1 MSYLLTATENV
12 SNNWWMTELLPL
24 SESLIT
30 LTGGPQMSLPPNR
43 VQTNRV
49 WVVRHRNRPNL
60 DWRVLAKDADEA
72 KRTVLAD
79 EPRLAYERLTAE
91 EARP

>member
-1 MSYLLTATENV
+1 
-12 SNNWWMTELLPL
+12 
-24 SESLIT
+24 
-30 LTGGPQMSLPPNR
+30 MSLPPNR

-49 WVVRHRNRPNL
+49 WVVRHKHRLNL
-60 DWRVLAKDADEA
+60 EWRVLAKDADEA
-72 KRTVLAD
+72 KRVVLSD

>member
-1 MSYLLTATENV
+1 
-12 SNNWWMTELLPL
+12 
-24 SESLIT
+24 
-30 LTGGPQMSLPPNR
+30 MSLPPNR
-43 VQTNRV
+43 VKVNRV
-49 WVVRHRNRPNL
+49 WVVRHKHRPNL
-60 DWRVLAKDADEA
+60 DWRVLAKSAAFDKEKAEKAHESGPCQQDADEA

>member
-1 MSYLLTATENV
+1 MTVPVNGV
-12 SNNWWMTELLPL
+12 SLDKEKA
-24 SESLIT
+24 EKAHEC
-30 LTGGPQMSLPPNR
+30 GPCQH
-43 VQTNRV
+43 RV
-49 WVVRHRNRPNL
+49 WVVRHRTRPNL

>member
-1 MSYLLTATENV
+1 
-12 SNNWWMTELLPL
+12 
-24 SESLIT
+24 
-30 LTGGPQMSLPPNR
+30 MSLPPNR
-43 VQTNRV
+43 VKENRV

-72 KRTVLAD
+72 KRLVLAD

>member
-1 MSYLLTATENV
+1 
-12 SNNWWMTELLPL
+12 
-24 SESLIT
+24 
-30 LTGGPQMSLPPNR
+30 MSLPPNR
-43 VQTNRV
+43 VKEKSAAFDKEKAEKAHECGPCQHRV